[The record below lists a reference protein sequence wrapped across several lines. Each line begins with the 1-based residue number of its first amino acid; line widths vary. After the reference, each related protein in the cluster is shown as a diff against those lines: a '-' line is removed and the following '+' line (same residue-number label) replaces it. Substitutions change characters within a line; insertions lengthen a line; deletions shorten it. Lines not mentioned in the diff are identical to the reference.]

1 MSEHEKELQIGRV
14 VEEVARL
21 QGELNHVNE
30 KLGRAFTAYS
40 YLAQQNAW
48 SQLRVHNDQ
57 LLIPQP
63 PRQPLPQFDG
73 ILGYHEMVNVV
84 KEKQR
89 LSEELQTAKQRLRE
103 LAPNL
108 LLQGF

>member
-1 MSEHEKELQIGRV
+1 
-14 VEEVARL
+14 
-21 QGELNHVNE
+21 
-30 KLGRAFTAYS
+30 
-40 YLAQQNAW
+40 
-48 SQLRVHNDQ
+48 
-57 LLIPQP
+57 
-63 PRQPLPQFDG
+63 LPQFDG
-73 ILGYHEMVNVV
+73 ILGYHELVNVV